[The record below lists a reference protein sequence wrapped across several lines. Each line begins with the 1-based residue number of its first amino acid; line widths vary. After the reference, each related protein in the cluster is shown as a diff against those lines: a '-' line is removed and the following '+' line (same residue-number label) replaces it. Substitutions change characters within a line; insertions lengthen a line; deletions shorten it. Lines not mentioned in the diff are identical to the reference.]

1 MSSDEPPS
9 YGGWLSARR
18 GSARKQAGA
27 AGRSSEADRSSVGR
41 KSAATEDAGSALS
54 EDSASSVPQS
64 PRAGKQL
71 TLGLAKMGNYVAS
84 GGRKLTKKSSPRKKS
99 SRRGDALWL
108 CALRD
113 TPSPQLRPVP
123 RRRPQTASRPAPCPA
138 GAFRDRAA
146 MPPVAGRRT
155 LRARRAILTPKDR
168 GETASAAA
176 AAATRSA

>member
-41 KSAATEDAGSALS
+41 KTAATEDAGSALS

-71 TLGLAKMGNYVAS
+71 TLGLAKMGNYVAI
-84 GGRKLTKKSSPRKKS
+84 
-99 SRRGDALWL
+99 
-108 CALRD
+108 
-113 TPSPQLRPVP
+113 PSPSRVG
-123 RRRPQTASRPAPCPA
+123 RPQA
-138 GAFRDRAA
+138 DQKVVAA
-146 MPPVAGRRT
+146 QKV
-155 LRARRAILTPKDR
+155 
-168 GETASAAA
+168 
-176 AAATRSA
+176 

>member
-84 GGRKLTKKSSPRKKS
+84 GGRKLTKRSSPRKRS
-99 SRRGDALWL
+99 SRRGA
-108 CALRD
+108 
-113 TPSPQLRPVP
+113 TPCVLEV
-123 RRRPQTASRPAPCPA
+123 C
-138 GAFRDRAA
+138 
-146 MPPVAGRRT
+146 
-155 LRARRAILTPKDR
+155 
-168 GETASAAA
+168 
-176 AAATRSA
+176 